1 MAQTDSAIPQVSLE
15 LLELFVAVARC
26 GTISVAARQLNMV
39 PSVASRKIATLE
51 SALKTRLFERTTR
64 RIHLT
69 EAGAVALDWAKTTVD
84 GHDHLADELA
94 AMQGLP
100 SGLLRLVVNEYIG
113 TLFLPAFLADFTRR
127 YPQIRYAITLRD
139 ELVDPDER
147 GYDVA
152 VHSGRVPESG
162 LMGVRILDVHRVLCA
177 SPAYLARR
185 GVPTKL
191 ADLAHHDCLAHKQSA
206 GSVWHFR
213 RGNQMIRQ
221 QINQFLLAD
230 SYLALLEYAR
240 QGLGIVRLSITA
252 VPQDLASG
260 ALVQVMPEYQN
271 VYSDGEPPALWILYP
286 NRKLLQRARLFVTEL
301 GEYLRKTISVGP
313 YLA

>member
-1 MAQTDSAIPQVSLE
+1 MAQTDSAIPHISLE
-15 LLELFVAVARC
+15 LLELFLAVVRS
-26 GTISVAARQLNMV
+26 GTISEAARKLNMV

-69 EAGAVALDWAKTTVD
+69 EAGAVALEWATAMVE
-84 GHDHLADELA
+84 GHEHLADELA
-94 AMQGLP
+94 TMQELP
-100 SGLLRLVVNEYIG
+100 SGLLRLVMNEYIG
-113 TLFLPAFLADFTRR
+113 TLVLPPFLAAFSQR

-177 SPAYLARR
+177 TPAYLARR
-185 GVPTKL
+185 GVPRKL
-191 ADLAHHDCLAHKQSA
+191 SDLMMHDCLAHQQSA

-213 RGNQMIRQ
+213 IGDQMFRQ
-221 QINQFLLAD
+221 PINQFVLAD
-230 SYLALLEYAR
+230 SYLALLEYVR
-240 QGLGIVRLSITA
+240 QGLGIIRLSITA
-252 VPQDLASG
+252 VQQELASG
-260 ALVQVMPEYQN
+260 ALVQVLPEYQN
-271 VYSDGEPPALWILYP
+271 VYADGEPPALWVLYP
-286 NRKLLQRARLFVTEL
+286 NRKLLQRTRLFVNEL
-301 GEYLRKTISVGP
+301 SEHLRKTVLTG
-313 YLA
+313 LNVA